1 MNPNFEELENIEET
15 GETQETGEL
24 TFAEIYQ
31 SILEKGTFSI
41 EVPTEYSAAA
51 RLGVKNCKAY
61 YNKKSRQAG
70 IPTDE
75 SVLKISESDL
85 SDGFV
90 RITWTMK
97 NRGTVPTR
105 KPSIEILED
114 E

>member
-1 MNPNFEELENIEET
+1 MNPNFEELEPNET

-41 EVPTEYSAAA
+41 EVPTEYAAAA

-75 SVLKISESDL
+75 SVLKITDEL
-85 SDGFV
+85 LPDGYV
-90 RITWTMK
+90 KITWAMK

-105 KPSIEILED
+105 KPQIEILED

>member
-1 MNPNFEELENIEET
+1 MNANFEELEPNET

-31 SILEKGTFSI
+31 NILEKGTFSI
-41 EVPTEYSAAA
+41 EVPTEYAAAA

-75 SVLKISESDL
+75 SVLKITDESL
-85 SDGFV
+85 LDGYV
-90 RITWTMK
+90 RITWSMK

-105 KPSIEILED
+105 RPSIEILED

>member
-1 MNPNFEELENIEET
+1 MNANFEELENIEET

-31 SILEKGTFSI
+31 NILEKGTFSI
-41 EVPTEYSAAA
+41 EVPTEYAAAA

-75 SVLKISESDL
+75 SVLKISE
-85 SDGFV
+85 
-90 RITWTMK
+90 
-97 NRGTVPTR
+97 
-105 KPSIEILED
+105 
-114 E
+114 

>member
-1 MNPNFEELENIEET
+1 MNPNFEELENIEE
-15 GETQETGEL
+15 GGEL

-41 EVPTEYSAAA
+41 EVPTEYAAAA

-70 IPTDE
+70 IPADE
-75 SVLKISESDL
+75 SVLKISASDL
-85 SDGFV
+85 SDGYV

-105 KPSIEILED
+105 RPSIEILED

>member
-1 MNPNFEELENIEET
+1 MNEELEPTE
-15 GETQETGEL
+15 ETQETGEL

-41 EVPTEYSAAA
+41 EVPTEYAAAA

-75 SVLKISESDL
+75 SVLKITDEL
-85 SDGFV
+85 LPDGFV
-90 RITWTMK
+90 KITWTMK

>member
-1 MNPNFEELENIEET
+1 MNLNEELEPT

-31 SILEKGTFSI
+31 SILERGTFSI
-41 EVPTEYSAAA
+41 EVPAEYSAAA

-75 SVLKISESDL
+75 SVLKISEESL
-85 SDGFV
+85 GDGFI

>member
-1 MNPNFEELENIEET
+1 MNANFEELEPNET
-15 GETQETGEL
+15 GVSEGGEL

-31 SILEKGTFSI
+31 NILEKGTFSI
-41 EVPTEYSAAA
+41 EVPTEYAAAA

-75 SVLKISESDL
+75 SVLKISEESL
-85 SDGFV
+85 GDGFI

-105 KPSIEILED
+105 RPSIEILED

>member
-1 MNPNFEELENIEET
+1 MNANFEELENIEET

-31 SILEKGTFSI
+31 NILEKGTFSI
-41 EVPTEYSAAA
+41 EVPTEYAAAA

-75 SVLKISESDL
+75 SVLKITDESL
-85 SDGFV
+85 LDGYV

-105 KPSIEILED
+105 RPSIEILED

>member
-1 MNPNFEELENIEET
+1 MNANFEELENIEET
-15 GETQETGEL
+15 GEL

-31 SILEKGTFSI
+31 NILEKGTFSI
-41 EVPTEYSAAA
+41 EVPAEYAAAA

-85 SDGFV
+85 SDGYV

-105 KPSIEILED
+105 RPSIEILED